1 MLKVCVF
8 GSLAIQRIVD
18 GITDAV
24 VLAGRPAT
32 MFAYLALARGQY
44 FNRNDLMTALWVE
57 RADAATAGTF
67 NTTLW
72 RLRRALECAP
82 FRSGELIASARNGPI
97 GLHRTAAMQ
106 VDIEE
111 FSQLIAPTLR
121 KPLEQL
127 DVTDV
132 EGLRR
137 GVMLYKAD
145 ILLNLK
151 DEWALRE
158 REKYRRVYLNALGR
172 LVQVHALTG
181 DYPAAIRYAQAILD
195 CDALREDVH
204 RELMRLLVRNGQRAL
219 ALRQFELCR
228 ALLKRELAINPMRET
243 VAVYQEIANGAV
255 SSAARPEAETPRS
268 VVLAP
273 EIDAPPLAA
282 SELLEDA
289 RAHLAH
295 ADRDLRQTL
304 ELLDH

>member
-8 GSLAIQRIVD
+8 GSLEIQRID
-18 GITDAV
+18 LEGRTDAV
-24 VLAGRPAT
+24 ILSGRPAT

-44 FNRNDLMTALWVE
+44 FNRNDLMAALWAE

-82 FRSGELIASARNGPI
+82 YRSGELIASARSGPI
-97 GLHRTAAMQ
+97 GLHRTDAMQ
-106 VDIEE
+106 LDIEE
-111 FSQLIAPTLR
+111 FSQLVAPALR
-121 KPLEQL
+121 KSLEQM
-127 DVTDV
+127 DAADI

-137 GVMLYKAD
+137 GVQLYKAD

-172 LVQVHALTG
+172 LVQVHSLTG
-181 DYPAAIRYAQAILD
+181 DYTAAIRYAQAILD

-228 ALLKRELAINPMRET
+228 ALLKRELAIHPMRET
-243 VAVYQEIANGAV
+243 VSVYQEIANSAV
-255 SSAARPEAETPRS
+255 ATGSGMPLASADRPEVIPEDLVARDL
-268 VVLAP
+268 LAH
-273 EIDAPPLAA
+273 
-282 SELLEDA
+282 A

-295 ADRDLRQTL
+295 ADQDLRMTI
-304 ELLDH
+304 ELLER